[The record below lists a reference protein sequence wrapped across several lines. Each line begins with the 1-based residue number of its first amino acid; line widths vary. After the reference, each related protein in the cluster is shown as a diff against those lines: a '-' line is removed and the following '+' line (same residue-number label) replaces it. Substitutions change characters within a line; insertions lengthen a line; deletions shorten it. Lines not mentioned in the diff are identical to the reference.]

1 MLTNP
6 ALFTDDFA
14 ERPHWW
20 DLAAPEPREEGALP
34 PACDVA
40 IVGSGYTS
48 LVAALHLARAGRS
61 VLVLEAETAGH
72 GASRRNAGYLGRTLK
87 RSFTWLEQHHG
98 PEFATRVYRELDA
111 ARQWVW
117 SLVAEL
123 GIDCHIAQSGRFI
136 GATSRAHYDDL
147 ARELVAMQ
155 QRLGFPYEMIGPG
168 EVRRELAS
176 DAYMGGAVIPD
187 LGSIHPALYHQGL
200 LQAACAAGVR
210 VFTHTPVT
218 SLARDRGEVRVA
230 TARGA
235 IAAREAIVATNGYTP
250 RYLAWL
256 ARRVVPFEGFMAATE
271 ELPSALIAK
280 LIPHGRTVIDSNV
293 NINFIRPAPDSR
305 KILFGGLTG
314 SRPHDLRDMGGRLQ
328 AMVTR
333 LLPDL
338 EKVRLSRVWKGQCA
352 GTFDFLPHIGRHDG
366 LWYALGYNFAGVPM
380 GSYLGLK
387 LAQQI
392 LGHAEGASVFGT
404 TPFPTVPFYDG
415 NPWFVPL
422 AMRWF
427 DWKDARLGSRKSE
440 DGGRKTE

>member
-1 MLTNP
+1 MST
-6 ALFTDDFA
+6 LFTEDFA
-14 ERPHWW
+14 ECPHWW
-20 DLAAPEPREEGALP
+20 DLAAPELGEEGDLP
-34 PACDVA
+34 PATDVA

-61 VLVLEAETAGH
+61 VLVLEAEGAGH

-98 PEFATRVYRELDA
+98 AEFATRVYRELDA

-117 SLVAEL
+117 SLAAEL
-123 GIDCHIAQSGRFI
+123 GIHCHIAQCGRFI
-136 GATSRAHYDDL
+136 GATSEAHYNDL
-147 ARELVAMQ
+147 ARELEIMRR
-155 QRLGFPYEMIGPG
+155 RLGFPYEMIAPLD
-168 EVRRELAS
+168 VRRELAS

-200 LQAACAAGVR
+200 LQAARAAGVR

-218 SLARDRGEVRVA
+218 RLTRDGKAVRVA
-230 TARGA
+230 TARGPVT
-235 IAAREAIVATNGYTP
+235 AREAIVATNGYTP
-250 RYLAWL
+250 RHLSWL
-256 ARRVVPFEGFMAATE
+256 ARRVIPFEGFMAATE
-271 ELPSALIAK
+271 ELPPALMAK
-280 LIPHGRTVIDSNV
+280 LIPHGRTVIDSNT
-293 NINFIRPAPDSR
+293 NINFIRPAPDRR

-314 SRPHDLRDMGGRLQ
+314 SKPRDLRDMGQRLH
-328 AMVTR
+328 AMVTKV
-333 LLPDL
+333 LPDL
-338 EKVRLSRVWKGQCA
+338 GNARLSRVWKGQCA

-392 LGHAEGASVFGT
+392 VGKAEGASVFGT
-404 TPFPTVPFYDG
+404 TPFQTLPFYGG

-427 DWKDARLGSRKSE
+427 DWKDARLARK
-440 DGGRKTE
+440 GA

>member
-1 MLTNP
+1 MNQVD
-6 ALFTDDFA
+6 LFTADFA

-20 DLAAPEPREEGALP
+20 DLAAPEPCEEGDLP
-34 PACDVA
+34 PSADVA
-40 IVGSGYTS
+40 IVGSGYTA

-61 VLVLEAETAGH
+61 VLVLEAHDAGH

-87 RSFTWLEQHHG
+87 RSFTWLEEHHG

-111 ARQWVW
+111 ARQWVFA
-117 SLVAEL
+117 LVGEL
-123 GIDCHIAQSGRFI
+123 GIQCHIAQGGRFI
-136 GATSRAHYDDL
+136 GATSEAHYKDL
-147 ARELVAMQ
+147 ARELEAMRR
-155 QRLGFPYEMIGPG
+155 RLSFPYEMIAPAD
-168 EVRRELAS
+168 VRRELAS

-187 LGSIHPALYHQGL
+187 LGSIHPALYHRAL
-200 LQAACAAGVR
+200 LQAARAAGVR
-210 VFTHTPVT
+210 IFTHTPVNA
-218 SLARDRGEVRVA
+218 LARDGKAVRV
-230 TARGA
+230 TTGRGT
-235 IAAREAIVATNGYTP
+235 IAAREAIAATNGYTP
-250 RYLAWL
+250 RHLTWL
-256 ARRVVPFEGFMAATE
+256 ARRVIPFEGFMAATE
-271 ELPSALIAK
+271 ELAPELMAT
-280 LIPHGRTVIDSNV
+280 LIPNGRTVIDSNV

-314 SRPHDLRDMGGRLQ
+314 SRPRDLRDMGRRLH
-328 AMVTR
+328 AMVTT

-338 EKVRLSRVWKGQCA
+338 AGVRVSRVWNGQCA

-392 LGHAEGASVFGT
+392 LGQAEGATVFGT
-404 TPFPTVPFYDG
+404 TPFPTLPFYGG

-427 DWKDARLGSRKSE
+427 DWKDARLRSHRS
-440 DGGRKTE
+440 DVR

>member
-1 MLTNP
+1 MNP
-6 ALFTDDFA
+6 TALFTGDFA

-20 DLAAPEPREEGALP
+20 DQAAPEPGEEGDLP
-34 PACDVA
+34 AASDVA

-61 VLVLEAETAGH
+61 VLVLEANEAGH

-98 PEFATRVYRELDA
+98 PDFAIGVYRELDA
-111 ARQWVW
+111 ARQFVW
-117 SLVAEL
+117 ALVAEL
-123 GIDCHIAQSGRFI
+123 GIDSHIAQCGRFI
-136 GATSRAHYDDL
+136 GATSEAHYTDL
-147 ARELVAMQ
+147 ARELEAMRR
-155 QRLGFPYEMIGPG
+155 RLGFPYEMIAPMD
-168 EVRRELAS
+168 VRRELAS

-187 LGSIHPALYHQGL
+187 LGSIHPALYHRGL
-200 LQAACAAGVR
+200 LQAARAAGVR

-218 SLARDRGEVRVA
+218 KLIRDGRAVQVT
-230 TARGA
+230 TARGQVT
-235 IAAREAIVATNGYTP
+235 ARDAIVATNGYTP
-250 RYLAWL
+250 RHLSWL

-271 ELPSALIAK
+271 EIAPALMAK
-280 LIPHGRTVIDSNV
+280 LIPNGRTVIDSNT
-293 NINFIRPAPDSR
+293 NINFIRPAPDQR

-314 SRPHDLRDMGGRLQ
+314 SRPRDLRDMGVRLH

-338 EKVRLSRVWKGQCA
+338 GHIRLSRVWRGQCA
-352 GTFDFLPHIGRHDG
+352 GTFDFLPHIGRHEG

-392 LGHAEGASVFGT
+392 LGKEEGATIFGT
-404 TPFPTVPFYDG
+404 TPFPTVPFYGG

-427 DWKDARLGSRKSE
+427 DWKDARFARK
-440 DGGRKTE
+440 GA

>member
-1 MLTNP
+1 MNG
-6 ALFTDDFA
+6 AELFTADFV

-20 DLAAPEPREEGALP
+20 DLAAPEACEEGDLP
-34 PACDVA
+34 PTADVA

-61 VLVLEAETAGH
+61 VLVLEAEAAGH

-98 PEFATRVYRELDA
+98 PDFAMQVYRELDE

-117 SLVAEL
+117 SLAAEL
-123 GIDCHIAQSGRFI
+123 KIECHIAQCGRFV
-136 GATSRAHYDDL
+136 GATSEAHYNDL
-147 ARELVAMQ
+147 ARELEAMRR
-155 QRLGFPYEMIGPG
+155 RLGFPYEMIAPMD
-168 EVRRELAS
+168 VRRELAS

-187 LGSIHPALYHQGL
+187 LGAIHPALYHRGL
-200 LQAACAAGVR
+200 LLAARTAGVR

-218 SLARDRGEVRVA
+218 QLARDGSTVKVTTTRGQVS
-230 TARGA
+230 
-235 IAAREAIVATNGYTP
+235 AREAIAATNGYTP
-250 RYLAWL
+250 RHLSWL
-256 ARRVVPFEGFMAATE
+256 ARRLVPFEGFMAATE
-271 ELPSALIAK
+271 ELSPELMAK
-280 LIPHGRTVIDSNV
+280 LIPSGRTVIDSNV
-293 NINFIRPAPDSR
+293 NINFIRPAPDRR

-314 SRPHDLRDMGGRLQ
+314 SRPHDLGDMGRRLHV
-328 AMVTR
+328 MVTN

-338 EKVRLSRVWKGQCA
+338 ANTRLSRVWKGQCA
-352 GTFDFLPHIGRHDG
+352 GTFDFMPHVGKHDG

-380 GSYLGLK
+380 GSHLGYK

-392 LGHAEGASVFGT
+392 LGKPEGASVFGT
-404 TPFPTVPFYDG
+404 TPFPTLPFYGG

-427 DWKDARLGSRKSE
+427 DWKDARFARK
-440 DGGRKTE
+440 GA